1 MMFKMKKYISA
12 ILINAL
18 LLQFVGCY
26 SQKEITYDEFYSMP
40 KQQEAKVVTSDQVT
54 IELTS
59 DSLKN
64 NYMYW
69 WKGPDTL
76 TIYST
81 HLEKV
86 WSTALMEVTDTL
98 RYPKE
103 DINKV
108 YIDLY
113 DEGKTVI
120 MIASAVILVGLII
133 YGISTYEMEMEG
145 LEW

>member
-1 MMFKMKKYISA
+1 MKKYISA

-59 DSLKN
+59 DSLAN

-86 WSTALMEVTDTL
+86 WSTALMEVTDTIQ
-98 RYPKE
+98 YSKE
-103 DINKV
+103 EISKV
-108 YIDLY
+108 IVDEY
-113 DEGKTVI
+113 DETKTIIEILILVVPI
-120 MIASAVILVGLII
+120 AVIVIGFL
-133 YGISTYEMEMEG
+133 T
-145 LEW
+145 WD